1 MWLGGEPPE
10 EAPEGVFDGGEDRM
24 RKEHSHQKEVT
35 ETGTWLSDD
44 RGTMRPLRPKG
55 DHRQRPVLLL
65 GGYRADMFSLPG
77 IWKDH

>member
-10 EAPEGVFDGGEDRM
+10 EAPGGVFGGDEDRM

-44 RGTMRPLRPKG
+44 EG
-55 DHRQRPVLLL
+55 Q
-65 GGYRADMFSLPG
+65 
-77 IWKDH
+77 